1 VSSKTARQ
9 LKRHDFL
16 AGEHMN
22 LSSRHL
28 LMAGVALAVVV
39 LGTATPSHAQ
49 ALGWEGETGVFVTP
63 LAYTAASENQKVHP
77 VVAYHYLNAG
87 SVIGDFHEAS
97 ITVGF
102 LKRFEMGYTHEFHA
116 QGDDKGLSPLW
127 QNGFEI
133 FHGKAMVI
141 PEKGKWIPTISVG
154 FMARQNVRNVGNLK
168 FVSSGGIS
176 ATDSGKSNGDIYMV
190 ASKQI
195 SQLKRLPIILTG
207 GVRGTNAVLWGMG
220 GNAPDWKARAFG
232 SVALPFKLPGGHSI
246 IFASEV
252 AQQPHHPVN
261 FPNLNIPTTLTYA
274 ARFIPAKYHFNLDV
288 GVAQIA
294 GNVAPG
300 TNLKARHQVGAQIS
314 WAF

>member
-1 VSSKTARQ
+1 
-9 LKRHDFL
+9 
-16 AGEHMN
+16 MN

-28 LMAGVALAVVV
+28 LIAGVVLAVV

-49 ALGWEGETGVFVTP
+49 GLGWEGETGVFVTP
-63 LAYTAASENQKVHP
+63 LAYTAASENEKVHP

-102 LKRFEMGYTHEFHA
+102 LNRFEMGYTHEFHM
-116 QGDDKGLSPLW
+116 QGNDKGLSPLW

-141 PEKGKWIPTISVG
+141 PENYHRAKWVPAISVG
-154 FMARQNVRNVGNLK
+154 FMARANVRNVGNLK
-168 FVSSGGIS
+168 FAPGGGIS

-195 SQLKRLPIILTG
+195 SQLKRLPVILTG
-207 GVRGTNAVLWGMG
+207 GVRGTNAQLWGMG
-220 GNAPDWKARAFG
+220 GNAPDWQARAFG
-232 SVALPFKLPGGHSI
+232 SVALPFKLPGRNSI
-246 IFASEV
+246 ILASEA

-274 ARFIPAKYHFNLDV
+274 ARFIPAAKYHFNLDV

-294 GNVAPG
+294 GHVAPG

>member
-1 VSSKTARQ
+1 MILST
-9 LKRHDFL
+9 RHFL
-16 AGEHMN
+16 IAGLA
-22 LSSRHL
+22 LSFL
-28 LMAGVALAVVV
+28 V
-39 LGTATPSHAQ
+39 LGTAAPSHAQ

-63 LAYTAASENQKVHP
+63 LAYTAASETEKVHP

-87 SVIGDFHEAS
+87 SVIGDFHEGS

-102 LKRFEMGYTHEFHA
+102 LKRFELGYTHEFHT

-133 FHGKAMVI
+133 FHGKAMLI
-141 PEKGKWIPTISVG
+141 PENFRSKKWIPAISFG
-154 FMARQNVRNVGNLK
+154 FMARGNVRNVGNLK
-168 FVSSGGIS
+168 FAPGGGIS
-176 ATDSGKSNGDIYMV
+176 ATDSGKSNGDIYMA

-195 SQLKRLPIILTG
+195 SQLKRLPILLTAG
-207 GVRGTNAVLWGMG
+207 IRGTNAVLWGMG
-220 GNAPDWKARAFG
+220 GNAPNWQARAFG

-261 FPNLNIPTTLTYA
+261 FPHLNIPTTLTYA